1 MCCVC
6 GVEVPNVLCVWCEG
20 SQCVVCVV
28 WRFPMCCVCG
38 VKVPSVWCE
47 GSHCAVYVV

>member
-6 GVEVPNVLCVWCEG
+6 GVEVPIVLCVWCEG

-38 VKVPSVWCE
+38 VKVPSVWFE
-47 GSHCAVYVV
+47 DSHCAVYVV